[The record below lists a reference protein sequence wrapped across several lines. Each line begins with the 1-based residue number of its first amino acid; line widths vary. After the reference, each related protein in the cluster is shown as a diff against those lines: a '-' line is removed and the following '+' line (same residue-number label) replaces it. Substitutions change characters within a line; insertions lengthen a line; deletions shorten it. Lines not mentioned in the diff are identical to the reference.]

1 VAEPTLLHAIKSALW
16 ALIGIQSK
24 TNMKADLSSDSATKY
39 IIAGILITTL
49 FVIMLISVVS
59 LVL

>member
-1 VAEPTLLHAIKSALW
+1 MSKPSLLHAIKSALS

-24 TNMKADLSSDSATKY
+24 ANMKIDLSSDSATNY
-39 IIAGILITTL
+39 IIAGILITAL

-59 LVL
+59 LVI

>member
-1 VAEPTLLHAIKSALW
+1 MSKPSLLHTIKSALW

-24 TNMKADLSSDSATKY
+24 ANMKTDLSSDSAINY
-39 IIAGILITTL
+39 IIAGVLITAL

-59 LVL
+59 LVI